1 MAVPIPV
8 TLSMAQPLT
17 KIVPETVAPATG
29 VSMLTLGSQFE
40 TVTLTLA
47 EPVSGVASVS
57 VAQTVMVCGAIGQD
71 ERVQVEIV
79 AHGGTAGPPR
89 VGIAHIPPVHPIGSR
104 AHRYAIHK
112 NLQAGGIDRGPN
124 GGGVVDR
131 PTGHR

>member
-1 MAVPIPV
+1 MPTSTPSTFTCILLGLMAVPIPV

-57 VAQTVMVCGAIGQD
+57 VAQTVMVCGPLV
-71 ERVQVEIV
+71 RMSV
-79 AHGGTAGPPR
+79 
-89 VGIAHIPPVHPIGSR
+89 SR
-104 AHRYAIHK
+104 LK
-112 NLQAGGIDRGPN
+112 L
-124 GGGVVDR
+124 
-131 PTGHR
+131 